1 MPTHSVSHVLFIASW
16 YPHENAP
23 SQGIFIRRHA
33 LVAAQTHRISVV
45 FAYGDALLLP
55 GETRLDVATDE
66 GITEIRVA
74 FSTQTASGKLLGK
87 WIKSRR
93 YKAAIASGIEAAIA
107 RNGKPALFH
116 LHVIWRGIVGLLPIV
131 KKFNLPLLITEHW
144 SGYLPE
150 DGNYRGFLLKYYT
163 RQAIKLARHVT
174 VVSKRM
180 EYAMEQ
186 HGLYANYS
194 LLHNVVD
201 TSVFQLPVQ
210 KPVHETQFRLIHV
223 SSLVDREKNCRGL
236 FRIMKHLQQHS
247 SIHLYIIGD
256 GPERMQHE
264 AYVKQLG
271 IEERIHFRGALTP
284 SGVAQAMQQADALI
298 LFSHFEGM
306 PCVIAEAQCCGL
318 PILATRVGG
327 IPQMVDSTQGL
338 LVDPGDESAM
348 VDAILEVQKNKKNFN
363 SKQIHDRAIVTYGP
377 EAVGAELVHL
387 YSSMTK

>member
-1 MPTHSVSHVLFIASW
+1 VSSSQPHILFIASW
-16 YPHENAP
+16 YPHKHAP
-23 SQGIFIRRHA
+23 TQGIFIRRHA
-33 LVAAQTHRISVV
+33 LVASQTHRISVV

-55 GETRLDVATDE
+55 GETRIDIITDN
-66 GITEIRVA
+66 GITEIRIA

-93 YKAAIASGIEAAIA
+93 YKTAIASGIEKAIA
-107 RNGKPALFH
+107 KNGYPSIFH
-116 LHVIWRGIVGLLPIV
+116 LHVIWRGIVGLLPII
-131 KKFNLPLLITEHW
+131 KKYNLPLLISEHW

-163 RQAIKLARHVT
+163 RQAMKLASHVT

-180 EYAMEQ
+180 QDAMER
-186 HGLYANYS
+186 HGLHANYS
-194 LLHNVVD
+194 ILHNVVD

-210 KPVHETQFRLIHV
+210 KSAHETQFRLIHV

-247 SIHLYIIGD
+247 SVHLHIIGD
-256 GPERMQHE
+256 GPERMLHE
-264 AYVKQLG
+264 AYVKQLD
-271 IEERIHFRGALTP
+271 IEERVHFKGALTP
-284 SGVAQAMQQADALI
+284 LGVAQAMQQADALI

-318 PILATRVGG
+318 PVLATRVGE

-338 LVDPGDESAM
+338 LVDPSDESAM
-348 VDAILEVQKNKKNFN
+348 VDAILEVQKNKKNFDA
-363 SKQIHDRAIVTYGP
+363 KQIHDRAIVTYGS
-377 EAVGAELVHL
+377 EAVSSELVRL
-387 YSSMTK
+387 YSSMIK